1 MQTKRQKNTSFLCFG
16 GQDWW
21 YHNHGHIDIQLMRQ
35 FAKLGTAVYVNSIVM
50 QKPNFSRNGQFCK
63 KFKRKAKSIFTGLKK
78 INNNFYIYS
87 PFSLPLH
94 HIGWARE
101 LNSRIVL
108 FQVRCVMRKLN
119 MHNPAI
125 FVACPAAYETAMM
138 LKPAPLVYFRTD
150 LYEVFPNVDTATIKY
165 YDHNLKQKA
174 DLTLY
179 VNRQLYE
186 TESAL
191 CRKALY
197 LDHGVDY
204 EMFASAEKNPSIPLD
219 MMNIKRPIVGFFGEI
234 NSHTVDIEL
243 LEELTGL
250 VADMSFVFVGS
261 KAADYP
267 GLTKRKNVWM
277 LGQKPYEQ
285 IPDYGKCFDVAI
297 MPWRRTEW
305 IQACNPVKLKEYLAL
320 GKPVV
325 STPFSE
331 LKKYKDL
338 VLEADTAQSFADK
351 IRQALKQNSPKSVK
365 ARRTKVSNDGW
376 DNKAEAVLNILNGE
390 KL

>member
-1 MQTKRQKNTSFLCFG
+1 MQIKEQKNISFLCFG

-21 YHNHGHIDIQLMRQ
+21 YHNHGHIDIQLMRR
-35 FAKLGTAVYVNSIVM
+35 FAKLGKAVYVNSIVM
-50 QKPNFSRNGQFCK
+50 QKPNFSRNGEFCK
-63 KFKRKAKSIFTGLKK
+63 KFKRKIKSIFTGLKK
-78 INNNFYIYS
+78 IDHNFWVYS

-94 HIGWARE
+94 HIGWTRN

-108 FQVRCVMRKLN
+108 FQIRNVMRKLN
-119 MHNPAI
+119 MRNPTI
-125 FVACPAAYETAMM
+125 LVACPAAYETALM
-138 LKPAPLVYFRTD
+138 LKPTGLIYFRTD
-150 LYEVFPNVDTATIKY
+150 LYEVFPNVDAATIKY

-186 TESAL
+186 AESAQ

-204 EMFASAEKNPSIPLD
+204 EMFASAEKNRSIPPETT
-219 MMNIKRPIVGFFGEI
+219 NIKRPIVGFFGEI

-243 LEELTGL
+243 LEKLAGL
-250 VADMSFVFVGS
+250 LPDMSFVFVGN

-267 GLTKRKNVWM
+267 GLTKQKNVWM

-285 IPDYGKCFDVAI
+285 VPDYGKCFDVAI
-297 MPWRRTEW
+297 MPWRQTDW

-325 STPFSE
+325 STPFPE
-331 LKKYKDL
+331 LKKYKDV
-338 VLEADTAQSFADK
+338 VLEADTAKNFADK
-351 IRQALKQNSPKSVK
+351 IKQALKQNSPKSVA

-376 DNKAEAVLNILNGE
+376 DNKAETVLKILNGE